1 MRCKACDRILEDF
14 EATRKY
20 SGTQHYVDLCNKCY
34 SHIKDALLVTERAH
48 LLPNLSSDAIPS
60 SSTFIPHLQSAHF
73 LRSAS

>member
-34 SHIKDALLVTERAH
+34 SHIKDDLSVTERAD
-48 LLPNLSSDAIPS
+48 LLTKEEAYEDDYIFKEYEL
-60 SSTFIPHLQSAHF
+60 
-73 LRSAS
+73 